1 MLKNKNIYSN
11 IHIYYY
17 LILSLGNDN
26 HDTMKKSNLLMST
39 HTAWLGLVFPTYT
52 MKCCRHT
59 EPVKITDIFRNEH
72 IYMHAL
78 VIITLVSCP
87 SETNTHKKAS
97 FLFHSFSQKLFFTG
111 NQSLPGGST
120 LIVNMQLNTN

>member
-11 IHIYYY
+11 IHIYYYY

-39 HTAWLGLVFPTYT
+39 HTAWLGFVFPTYT

-87 SETNTHKKAS
+87 SETNTHKTS
-97 FLFHSFSQKLFFTG
+97 LFSISLIFTETVFHWKPIPAWWLDFD
-111 NQSLPGGST
+111 SEYA
-120 LIVNMQLNTN
+120 VKH